1 MTKEE
6 LSTYQ
11 AQWLRFKG
19 ILREVK
25 MMRLGGSG
33 DPLYAE
39 DMRKVEESLESC
51 LSELKRRIEGAV

>member
-1 MTKEE
+1 MTEEE

-11 AQWLRFKG
+11 VQWLRLTG

-25 MMRLGGSG
+25 MFRLGGSG

-39 DMRKVEESLESC
+39 DMRRIEQSLESV
-51 LSELKRRIEGAV
+51 LAELQKRIEGES

>member
-1 MTKEE
+1 MTDEE

-11 AQWLRFKG
+11 AQWLRLNG

-25 MMRLGGSG
+25 MFRLGGSG

-39 DMRKVEESLESC
+39 DMKKIQDALESA
-51 LSELKRRIEGAV
+51 LTVLKKRIEGEL

>member
-11 AQWLRFKG
+11 AQWLRLRG

-25 MMRLGGSG
+25 MMRLGHSG
-33 DPLYAE
+33 DPLYAK
-39 DMRKVEESLESC
+39 DLKQVEESLMAS
-51 LSELKRRIEGAV
+51 LAELKRRIEDKI